1 MRTAFIETLTQAAK
15 QDPRIILLVGDLGFG
30 VVTDFAKLFPEQ
42 FVNVGV
48 AEQNMAGIAAGMAL
62 SGKIVFTYSIANFPI
77 LRCLEQ
83 LRNDVC
89 YHRANVVSVSVGCGF
104 SYGALGMTHH
114 STEDIGIM
122 RTLPYMTIIAPG
134 DPIETQAA
142 TAEAAKGIG
151 PVFLRLGRF
160 GEPVI
165 HNHAVPWELGK
176 AITVREGNDITLI
189 STGAMLKT
197 TVDAAAVLFEK
208 GIKARVLSM
217 HTLKPIDRKAI
228 LDAAHETGGILTIEE
243 HSHIGGL
250 GGAVAKVIAEEA
262 EEKVNFG
269 RIALPSEFSKHVGNQ
284 NYLRGIYGLTLE
296 GIMEKTIALL
306 KKGWRKDLYR
316 AYRINPDTKRLFID
330 HRFERKDKELR
341 GVR

>member
-1 MRTAFIETLTQAAK
+1 MRTAFIETLTQTAEK
-15 QDPRIILLVGDLGFG
+15 DPRVILLVGDLGFG
-30 VVTDFAKLFPEQ
+30 VVTEFARHFPEQ

-48 AEQNMAGIAAGMAL
+48 AEQNMVGIATGLAL

-89 YHRANVVSVSVGCGF
+89 YHQANVVSVSVGCGL

-114 STEDIGIM
+114 SAEDIGIM

-151 PVFLRLGRF
+151 PVFLRLGRA
-160 GEPVI
+160 GEPVV
-165 HNHAVPWELGK
+165 HNRPVSWELGK
-176 AITVREGNDITLI
+176 AITVNEGSDVTLI

-197 TVDAAAVLFEK
+197 TVDAASTLPEK

-217 HTLKPIDRKAI
+217 HTLKPIDKKAI
-228 LDAAHETGGILTIEE
+228 LNAAHETGGILTIEE

-250 GGAVAKVIAEEA
+250 GGAVSEIIAEEVGK
-262 EEKVNFG
+262 KVRFK
-269 RIALPSEFSKHVGNQ
+269 RVALPSEFTGHVGDQ
-284 NYLRGIYGLTLE
+284 DYLRGIYGLTVD
-296 GIMEKTIALL
+296 GIVENAIAVL
-306 KKGWRKDLYR
+306 KNGC
-316 AYRINPDTKRLFID
+316 
-330 HRFERKDKELR
+330 
-341 GVR
+341 

>member
-15 QDPRIILLVGDLGFG
+15 QDPRIMLLVGDLGFG
-30 VVTDFAKLFPEQ
+30 VVNDFAERFPKQ

-48 AEQNMAGIAAGMAL
+48 AEQNMAGIATGLAL

-114 STEDIGIM
+114 GTEDIGIM
-122 RTLPYMTIIAPG
+122 RTLPYMTTIAPG

-151 PVFLRLGRF
+151 PVFLRLGRD
-160 GEPVI
+160 GEPVV
-165 HNHAVPWELGK
+165 HNHAMSWELGK
-176 AITVREGNDITLI
+176 AITVNEGTDITLI

-197 TVDAAAVLFEK
+197 TVNAAEVLSAK

-217 HTLKPIDRKAI
+217 HTLKPIDREAI
-228 LDAAHETGGILTIEE
+228 LTAAHETAGILTIEE
-243 HSHIGGL
+243 HSRIGGL
-250 GGAVAKVIAEEA
+250 GGAVAEIIAEEVA
-262 EEKVNFG
+262 EKVCFK
-269 RIALPSEFSKHVGNQ
+269 RIALPSEFSEHVGNQ
-284 NYLRGIYGLTLE
+284 DYLRGIYGLTID
-296 GIMEKTIALL
+296 GIVENTIALL
-306 KKGWRKDLYR
+306 RNERRKDLYSPHR
-316 AYRINPDTKRLFID
+316 PYLDSNRSFID
-330 HRFERKDKELR
+330 YRLDM
-341 GVR
+341 